1 MEEYYVKMAS
11 QDETAQ
17 LNETINHIVKDLTFL
32 TNVVVTLQNQI
43 NVLEQRIN
51 RAY

>member
-1 MEEYYVKMAS
+1 MEENWEKLPS
-11 QDETAQ
+11 PNEIAQ
-17 LNETINHIVKDLTFL
+17 INETINHLVKDITFL
-32 TNVVVTLQNQI
+32 TNVVVAMQNQI